1 VAVVGSMFQSVLDRL
16 KSRARRSGMSFQLV
30 LQLFCQEEFLRRLAV
45 SRYRERFVLKGGL
58 LLYSLSGF
66 AGRPTMDV
74 DVLMRGIS
82 NEIGTVERVVRAIL
96 DVSSGNDYVI
106 YDVVRCV
113 PIAEGRQYTGVRVQ
127 LVGRIGN
134 TVTPFHIDVAVGDII
149 VPKPIEREIPTQL
162 DGFSAPVILTY
173 SLESIVAE
181 KLDAIIARMNMNSR
195 MKDFYDLYYIASVYH
210 IDGRALQE
218 AVFQTLQRRG
228 TAYGGDTLE
237 GIRGLVRDA
246 DVRSRWSRFSRKTL
260 GLEVSLEEVMDRVCG
275 FLQPVFDAI
284 VNECELFGTWDPQE
298 RWYVSAPH
306 TAGSED

>member
-1 VAVVGSMFQSVLDRL
+1 M
-16 KSRARRSGMSFQLV
+16 
-30 LQLFCQEEFLRRLAV
+30 
-45 SRYRERFVLKGGL
+45 
-58 LLYSLSGF
+58 
-66 AGRPTMDV
+66 
-74 DVLMRGIS
+74 
-82 NEIGTVERVVRAIL
+82 
-96 DVSSGNDYVI
+96 
-106 YDVVRCV
+106 
-113 PIAEGRQYTGVRVQ
+113 
-127 LVGRIGN
+127 
-134 TVTPFHIDVAVGDII
+134 
-149 VPKPIEREIPTQL
+149 
-162 DGFSAPVILTY
+162 ILTY